1 MGISPHFPSP
11 SFSCKFLHGEP
22 FSAVFEWVS
31 CGDQCPGFPV
41 FHGLVVSPASSKV
54 QSSRP
59 SAKAF
64 DGFCTLVRARL
75 GPLGVD
81 WGHLS
86 VIGSSHRH
94 LQTLAAPFA
103 CGCTEVPM
111 CGALTRS
118 IRRTDTEDLHS
129 NDKKPPYSVCW
140 RCFFQRDVAFS
151 ITQVPHPLLSRNT

>member
-94 LQTLAAPFA
+94 LQTLAAPLHVVA
-103 CGCTEVPM
+103 PRCQCV
-111 CGALTRS
+111 AHLLVRS
-118 IRRTDTEDLHS
+118 VERTQKTCIQTTKNHLI
-129 NDKKPPYSVCW
+129 VCVGGV
-140 RCFFQRDVAFS
+140 FFREMWHF
-151 ITQVPHPLLSRNT
+151 P